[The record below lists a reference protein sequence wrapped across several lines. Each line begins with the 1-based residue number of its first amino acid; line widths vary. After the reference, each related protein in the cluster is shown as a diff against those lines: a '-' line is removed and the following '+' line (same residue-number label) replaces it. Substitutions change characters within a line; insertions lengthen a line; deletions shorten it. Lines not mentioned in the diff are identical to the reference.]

1 MPMPL
6 IWLVVLTI
14 VGLGIPA
21 SVLAHWLVALG
32 RKVAGTAGMKVAAV
46 VAVLIAAVPLFWAAK
61 HYWLLWMA
69 GISLR
74 PQYGDHYLGLAL
86 TAAFI
91 CLPMVVVISLRRFWR
106 GQLPTTQKK

>member
-1 MPMPL
+1 MLMPL
-6 IWLVVLTI
+6 IWLVILTI

-21 SVLAHWLVALG
+21 SALAYWLVALG
-32 RKVAGTAGMKVAAV
+32 REVAGAAGMKVAAV

-74 PQYGDHYLGLAL
+74 PQYGDHYLSLAL
-86 TAAFI
+86 TAAFL
-91 CLPMVVVISLRRFWR
+91 CLPMVVSFSLRWPWR
-106 GQLPTTQKK
+106 RQLPTTH